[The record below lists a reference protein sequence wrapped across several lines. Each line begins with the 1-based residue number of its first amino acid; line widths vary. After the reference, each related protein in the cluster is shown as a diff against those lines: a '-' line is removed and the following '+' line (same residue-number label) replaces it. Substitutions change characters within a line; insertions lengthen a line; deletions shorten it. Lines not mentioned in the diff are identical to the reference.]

1 MKKIELHKKA
11 FTLVEML
18 ISMTIFSIIMV
29 SVIMIYAVTS
39 DISAK
44 YDINR
49 EIRQNIKWLVE
60 DISEEVRKNDII
72 WVSSNYWDPYVAWIG
87 TRLKVWNIE
96 YRIKK
101 TDNLGNINNSFD
113 CNDIKNICTIEKY
126 LSWNLIWPLS
136 NSKISFIDFNFKVSW
151 KVAIPKVTISFT
163 ARGAIK
169 NWLRPDLIK
178 NSKLYFQTTFSE
190 RILEVR

>member
-49 EIRQNIKWLVE
+49 EIRQNIK
-60 DISEEVRKNDII
+60 
-72 WVSSNYWDPYVAWIG
+72 
-87 TRLKVWNIE
+87 
-96 YRIKK
+96 
-101 TDNLGNINNSFD
+101 
-113 CNDIKNICTIEKY
+113 
-126 LSWNLIWPLS
+126 
-136 NSKISFIDFNFKVSW
+136 
-151 KVAIPKVTISFT
+151 
-163 ARGAIK
+163 
-169 NWLRPDLIK
+169 
-178 NSKLYFQTTFSE
+178 
-190 RILEVR
+190 